1 MYLHTVLALI
11 FHKLFINL
19 FNIKIAMSEN
29 FNKVKNY
36 LLDLEYRIVSEDI
49 NEELFII
56 EKEEDG
62 ISNVIIDCED
72 SILIIEGLLFEMKEG
87 SCDIYRSLL
96 QKNREIIHGA
106 FTIDESGKRVIF
118 RDTLQLENLDLN
130 ELEATLNSL
139 KLLLSEYSEELI
151 EFSKA

>member
-1 MYLHTVLALI
+1 
-11 FHKLFINL
+11 
-19 FNIKIAMSEN
+19 MSEY
-29 FNKVKNY
+29 FNKVKEY

-49 NEELFII
+49 AEELFVV

-72 SILIIEGLLFEMKEG
+72 SILIIEGLLFEMNKG
-87 SCDIYRSLL
+87 SEDIFVSLL
-96 QKNREIIHGA
+96 KKNREVVHGA
-106 FTIDESGKRVIF
+106 FVLDDSGKKVIY
-118 RDTLQLENLDLN
+118 RDTLQLENLDQN
-130 ELEATLNSL
+130 ELEASLNSL

>member
-1 MYLHTVLALI
+1 
-11 FHKLFINL
+11 
-19 FNIKIAMSEN
+19 MSEN

-36 LLDLEYRIVSEDI
+36 LLDLEYTIISEDI

-62 ISNVIIDCED
+62 ISSVVIDCED
-72 SILIIEGLLFEMKEG
+72 TVLIIEGLLFEMNAG
-87 SCDIYRSLL
+87 SEAIFKSLL
-96 QKNREIIHGA
+96 QKNREVVHGA
-106 FTIDESGKRVIF
+106 FTLDESGKKVIF

-139 KLLLSEYSEELI
+139 KLLISEYSEELI
-151 EFSKA
+151 QFSKA